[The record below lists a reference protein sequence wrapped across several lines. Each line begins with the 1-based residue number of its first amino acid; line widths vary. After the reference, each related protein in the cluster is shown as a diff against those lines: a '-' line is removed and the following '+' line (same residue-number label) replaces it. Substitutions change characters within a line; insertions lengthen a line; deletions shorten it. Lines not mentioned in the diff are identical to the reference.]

1 MTTAI
6 IAFDLA
12 TVTGWAWAGHGE
24 IHTGRIDL
32 RNTGA
37 KSANR
42 HGAKFSE
49 FVVSTTELL
58 REVEPQIVY
67 YEDAGSS
74 ARRTSLAQ
82 AELWFG
88 WRALLLGLCHEL
100 RIPVEPVNTSTYK
113 KEFGLAFRCGK
124 DDVVRECT
132 RRGIPVND
140 ENEADAVAIL
150 NVGLMAHGAVLSDF
164 RYIKE

>member
-12 TVTGWAWAGHGE
+12 SVTGWAWAAHGE
-24 IHTGRIDL
+24 LHTGRIDL
-32 RNTGA
+32 RQTGA
-37 KSANR
+37 KSTNR

-49 FVVSTTELL
+49 FVVTTTQLL
-58 REVEPQIVY
+58 CEVDPQIVY

-100 RIPVEPVNTSTYK
+100 SLPVEAVNTSTYK
-113 KEFGLAFRCGK
+113 KQFGLAFRCGK
-124 DDVVRECT
+124 DDVIRECE
-132 RRGIPVND
+132 RRGVPVKD

-150 NVGLMAHGAVLSDF
+150 NVGLMAHGAALGDF
-164 RYIKE
+164 RYVG